1 MVGTGWRARADEVF
15 LVAMPRRRRLVLEA
29 LLVLMLVFGEG
40 AASLSRIL
48 SAIVVTA
55 TLALALVLVRP
66 WAAIHGAVVTRA
78 CKTLVVVVA
87 VVLPALFARQAVAGL
102 SRHLGV
108 GVSPAS
114 AIATDPPTAGGLVLV
129 ETVEPRS
136 PADGVLVAGD
146 RIVAVGGIPLDVA
159 APVPDLQSRTHGD
172 DLPED
177 TTVTVLREGRLAVL
191 PVHVPR
197 VHDWHRTL
205 GGGASALVDFAE
217 RHIVLASAV
226 RGALVIALLLL
237 LVRTDGQP
245 LLALGI
251 AGRGAWRELL
261 ASSWM
266 ALGTFGV
273 QIAVAIPVGI
283 IGVLT
288 GTMEREA
295 SQRTGAL
302 QTIASQGS
310 VPEFIAGVA
319 VAAAFEEVA
328 FRGFLTPRV
337 RVLTGSWP
345 WAIAVVSVL
354 FGAGHLYEGPLAIV
368 QTAGLGVYFSVL
380 LLARRRLLGPT
391 VAHAAFNTAMFLI
404 ARLLM
409 DGRLLERLRAMAPH
423 G

>member
-15 LVAMPRRRRLVLEA
+15 LAGMPGRRRLALEA

-40 AASLSRIL
+40 AASLSPVL
-48 SAIVVTA
+48 SAIVVIA
-55 TLALALVLVRP
+55 TLALALALVRP
-66 WAAIHGAVVTRA
+66 WAALHGAVAARVG
-78 CKTLVVVVA
+78 KTLVVVVA
-87 VVLPALFARQAVAGL
+87 VVLPALFAHQSLAGL

-114 AIATDPPTAGGLVLV
+114 TVAGDPPRAGGVVLV

-146 RIVAVGGIPLDVA
+146 RIVAVGGLPLDGA
-159 APVPDLQSRTHGD
+159 APVTDLQSRTHGD
-172 DLPED
+172 ELPED

-197 VHDWHRTL
+197 VHDWRRTL
-205 GGGASALVDFAE
+205 GGGASAAVGFAG

-237 LVRTDGQP
+237 LVRADGQP
-245 LLALGI
+245 FVALGI
-251 AGRGAWRELL
+251 ASRGAWRELL

-283 IGVLT
+283 IGVLA
-288 GTMEREA
+288 GAMEREA

-302 QTIASQGS
+302 QTIAGQGS
-310 VPEFIAGVA
+310 VPEFVAGVM

-391 VAHAAFNTAMFLI
+391 VAHAAFNTVMFLI
-404 ARLLM
+404 ARMLM